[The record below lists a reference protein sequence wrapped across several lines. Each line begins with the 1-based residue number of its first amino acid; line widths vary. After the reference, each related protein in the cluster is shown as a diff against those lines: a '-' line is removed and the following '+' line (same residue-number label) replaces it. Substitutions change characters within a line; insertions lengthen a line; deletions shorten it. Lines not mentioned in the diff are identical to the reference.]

1 MALLAPSEYGCI
13 PWHTG
18 MVLEGENVV
27 IMIAIVVDG
36 DATVDGCCFAVDVV
50 QLIDKQ
56 RYGQDISRSPPLT
69 PQ

>member
-36 DATVDGCCFAVDVV
+36 DATVDGCCFAVDVNLALV
-50 QLIDKQ
+50 AQSCVLIE
-56 RYGQDISRSPPLT
+56 
-69 PQ
+69 